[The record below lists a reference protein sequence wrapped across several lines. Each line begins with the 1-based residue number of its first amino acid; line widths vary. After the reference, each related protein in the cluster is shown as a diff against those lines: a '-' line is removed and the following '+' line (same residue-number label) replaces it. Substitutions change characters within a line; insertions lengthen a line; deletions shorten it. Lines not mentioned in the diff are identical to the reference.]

1 MINYVIDVGTNHYI
15 IRKRE
20 LALTLIIDNYKY
32 LTIVSRTQ
40 FLLSVTA
47 NEVDVQR
54 VPLNLRIGI
63 FVVVLD
69 TRVVFAIES
78 SSEKDPQNFTI
89 KKGSERKVTG
99 IKNGML
105 YFEYQFLSRPRIVS
119 YFYNYFSC
127 DNFMFLNLESL

>member
-1 MINYVIDVGTNHYI
+1 MINYVIDFGTNHYI

-20 LALTLIIDNYKY
+20 LALTLIIDNYEY

-69 TRVVFAIES
+69 TR
-78 SSEKDPQNFTI
+78 
-89 KKGSERKVTG
+89 G
-99 IKNGML
+99 IC
-105 YFEYQFLSRPRIVS
+105 Y
-119 YFYNYFSC
+119 
-127 DNFMFLNLESL
+127 